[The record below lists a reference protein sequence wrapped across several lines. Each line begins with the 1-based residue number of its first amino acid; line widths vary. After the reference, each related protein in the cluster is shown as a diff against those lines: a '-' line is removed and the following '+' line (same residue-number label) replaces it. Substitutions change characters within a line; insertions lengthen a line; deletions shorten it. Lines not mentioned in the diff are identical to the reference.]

1 MTNNIAL
8 QLTCQRRALGLN
20 ISELADMLDIDK
32 RVISFVERGERKPTD
47 DHKLSMFSLSSH
59 YELLT
64 DIIKQEAQ
72 AFKIQ
77 NPATRLPLPYFS
89 DFERFKSVTGNQHK
103 NYWRLWQAAISHLVL
118 VGVINHINDDADVPA
133 SFKQT
138 WFWLNMGY
146 DVVDLAED
154 AQ

>member
-1 MTNNIAL
+1 MTNKTTLLLIA
-8 QLTCQRRALGLN
+8 QRHALGLN

-77 NPATRLPLPYFS
+77 NPAERLVLPYFS

-103 NYWRLWQAAISHLVL
+103 NYWRLWQAGVSHLVL
-118 VGVINHINDDADVPA
+118 AGVINHINDDADVPVG
-133 SFKQT
+133 FKQT
-138 WFWLNMGY
+138 RFWLDLGY
-146 DVVDLAED
+146 DLAEGE
-154 AQ
+154 

>member
-64 DIIKQEAQ
+64 DLIKQDVQ

-77 NPATRLPLPYFS
+77 NPAALLVLPYFS
-89 DFERFKSVTGNQHK
+89 DFERFKLATSNQHK
-103 NYWRLWQAAISHLVL
+103 NYWRLWQAAVSHLVL
-118 VGVINHINDDADVPA
+118 AGLINHINDDASIPA
-133 SFKQT
+133 AFKKT
-138 WFWLNMGY
+138 HFWLDLGY
-146 DVVDLAED
+146 DVTDLE
-154 AQ
+154 QTI